1 MCSFLQP
8 CECLPLDIFVPI
20 LIVPY
25 AFEELHQVH
34 IFTHLLRLVEHGR
47 PLDIYLPIKF
57 FNALP
62 YFLFGDA
69 NNHFIISDPSQI
81 LNDWLIIVD
90 FSFVHN
96 HFVLGKVG
104 VFQMEKV
111 SSISVSKYL
120 NICVP
125 MVGEDSL
132 LIMASSN
139 SAESEGVN
147 YW

>member
-1 MCSFLQP
+1 MCSFLEP
-8 CECLPLDIFVPI
+8 SESLSLDIFVPI

-25 AFEELHQVH
+25 AFKELHQVH

-62 YFLFGDA
+62 YFFFGDA
-69 NNHFIISDPSQI
+69 NNHFTIFDPGQI
-81 LNDWLIIVD
+81 LNNWLIIVD

-111 SSISVSKYL
+111 SSISISKYL

-125 MVGEDSL
+125 ITGEESL
-132 LIMASSN
+132 LTMPSN
-139 SAESEGVN
+139 SSAESEGVN